1 MKILAFALM
10 TLASVSV
17 SVSAQTELS
26 HNALVALVSRN
37 TTEIIVKVDAS
48 SVRCSNLGY
57 SRPELKVDVP
67 ALDWAATFNHRTFG
81 EGQPCMTS
89 IECKTYLEPAELIAA
104 GTGDISAPLTVVHT
118 ERAWINEAEGTCSRW
133 LQEDL
138 EMTLN
143 GVVFRHQRTGN
154 LGDTTAQ
161 ACKALFN

>member
-1 MKILAFALM
+1 MKFFAFALL
-10 TLASVSV
+10 TLASVSAF
-17 SVSAQTELS
+17 AQTELS
-26 HNALVALVSRN
+26 REVSRN
-37 TTEIIVKVDAS
+37 TTEIVVKVDAS
-48 SVRCSNLGY
+48 SVRCSSLGY

-89 IECKTYLEPAELIAA
+89 IECKTRQEAQDFVAL
-104 GTGDISAPLTVVHT
+104 GTGDISAPLLVVHT
-118 ERAWINEAEGTCSRW
+118 EKAWINEAEGTCSRW

-154 LGDTTAQ
+154 LGETTAK
-161 ACKALFN
+161 ACKALFK

>member
-1 MKILAFALM
+1 MKILAIALM
-10 TLASVSV
+10 TLTSVSV
-17 SVSAQTELS
+17 YAQSELS
-26 HNALVALVSRN
+26 RVVSRN
-37 TTEIIVKVDAS
+37 TQEIIVKVDAT
-48 SVRCSNLGY
+48 SVRCSSLGY
-57 SRPELKVDVP
+57 TRPELKVDVP

-89 IECKTYLEPAELIAA
+89 IECTTYLEPAEFIATGA
-104 GTGDISAPLTVVHT
+104 GDVSAPLTIVHT
-118 ERAWINEAEGTCSRW
+118 EKAWVNEETGVCSRW

-154 LGDTTAQ
+154 LGEVSAE

>member
-1 MKILAFALM
+1 MKFLAFALL
-10 TLASVSV
+10 TLASV

-26 HNALVALVSRN
+26 REVSRN
-37 TTEIIVKVDAS
+37 TTEIVVKVDAS
-48 SVRCSNLGY
+48 SVRCSSLGY

-89 IECKTYLEPAELIAA
+89 IECKTRQEAQDFVAF
-104 GTGDISAPLTVVHT
+104 GTGDISAPLLVVHT
-118 ERAWINEAEGTCSRW
+118 EKAWINEAEGTCSRW

-161 ACKALFN
+161 ACKALFQ

>member
-1 MKILAFALM
+1 MKILALAFM
-10 TLASVSV
+10 TFASVS
-17 SVSAQTELS
+17 ALAGELS
-26 HNALVALVSRN
+26 REISRH
-37 TTEIIVKVDAS
+37 TQEIIVKVDATT
-48 SVRCSNLGY
+48 VRCSSLGY

-89 IECKTYLEPAELIAA
+89 IECKTYLEPAEFITA
-104 GTGDISAPLTVVHT
+104 GAGDVSAPLTVVHT
-118 ERAWINEAEGTCSRW
+118 EKAWLNEETGKCSRW

-143 GVVFRHQRTGN
+143 GVVFTHQRTGN
-154 LGDTTAQ
+154 LGDISAE

>member
-1 MKILAFALM
+1 MKTLAFALM
-10 TLASVSV
+10 TFASVSAF
-17 SVSAQTELS
+17 AQTELS
-26 HNALVALVSRN
+26 REVSRH
-37 TTEIIVKVDAS
+37 TQEIVVKVDAT
-48 SVRCSNLGY
+48 SVRCSSLGY

-89 IECKTYLEPAELIAA
+89 IECKTYLEPAEFITTGA
-104 GTGDISAPLTVVHT
+104 GDVSAPLTIVHT
-118 ERAWINEAEGTCSRW
+118 EKGWINEQTGICSRW

-154 LGDTTAQ
+154 LGDISAE

>member
-1 MKILAFALM
+1 MKFLAIAFLS
-10 TLASVSV
+10 LASVSAF
-17 SVSAQTELS
+17 AQTELS
-26 HNALVALVSRN
+26 REVSRS
-37 TTEIIVKVDAS
+37 TTEIVVKVDAS

-89 IECKTYLEPAELIAA
+89 IECKTYEEPKELLAA
-104 GTGDISAPLTVVHT
+104 GAGDMSAPLTVVHT
-118 ERAWINEAEGTCSRW
+118 EKAWINEAEGTCSRW

-143 GVVFRHQRTGN
+143 GVVFNHQRTGN
-154 LGDTTAQ
+154 LGETSTE
-161 ACKALFN
+161 ACKKLFL